1 MYLYFRNGIIN
12 PYPLH
17 TETYGYRSFCNIY
30 CKQLGICFGSQICSL
45 LGHQLAKQDD
55 DLPQQRVK
63 EDCDLTDE
71 QYEDLPPQLVSQDE
85 YLPLK
90 LVKQDE
96 SLSPHIVKQDLPA
109 QIPSSHSRQI
119 LNLGGKRRT
128 LGSLPGLAVRLTG

>member
-30 CKQLGICFGSQICSL
+30 CKQYGICFGSQICSL
-45 LGHQLAKQDD
+45 LGHQLAKQDG
-55 DLPQQRVK
+55 DLPQQLFK
-63 EDCDLTDE
+63 EDCVLPDE
-71 QYEDLPPQLVSQDE
+71 QYEELAPQLVSQDE

-90 LVKQDE
+90 LVKQE
-96 SLSPHIVKQDLPA
+96 SLSPNIVKQDLPV

-119 LNLGGKRRT
+119 LNLGDKKRP
-128 LGSLPGLAVRLTG
+128 LGSFPGLAVRLTG